1 MVYIF
6 KGVIMKQFLSALLL
20 FSLVVFAGRDATAQ
34 TVQPDIHPLD
44 NMPLVKPKSN
54 ADDYHGAAPN
64 EQRGEEY
71 RKWLSA
77 SVKISVSR
85 SSGSGTIVYYDS
97 ANNTA
102 YVATCGH
109 LWDNGVMSADEGKRR
124 NLTCKVITWYHN
136 ETKLADTKVY
146 DAKVIF
152 YSHVGGADTALVTF
166 QPDWVPNYFPIA
178 PANYEYKKGFRANS
192 CGCDGRREV
201 ARYDVEIQ
209 GIQGNDL
216 VTRLNS
222 PRPGR
227 SGGGLMDDEYY
238 IATCWGTSNYDG
250 SGEGYFTPL
259 KVIHTVFSKN
269 GYDFLLKIPPGGSA
283 ARQLP
288 IIDRN
293 NPQTEY
299 PKDYILLP
307 GR

>member
-1 MVYIF
+1 
-6 KGVIMKQFLSALLL
+6 MKKFLSALLL
-20 FSLVVFAGRDATAQ
+20 FTLVIFAGRGTIAQ
-34 TVQPDIHPLD
+34 PLQLDIQEIHPLD
-44 NMPLVKPKSN
+44 NMPLVKPKSIME
-54 ADDYHGAAPN
+54 DYHGVAPS

-77 SVKISVSR
+77 SVKISVSGA
-85 SSGSGTIVYYDS
+85 SGSGTIVYYDS
-97 ANNTA
+97 VNNTA

-109 LWDNGVMSADEGKRR
+109 LWDNGVMSANEGKRK
-124 NLTCKVITWYHN
+124 NLTCKIITWYHN
-136 ETKLADTKVY
+136 ETKLVNTKVY

-152 YSHVGGADTALVTF
+152 YSHISGADTALVTF
-166 QPDWVPNYFPIA
+166 QPDWVPIYFPIA
-178 PANYEYKKGFRANS
+178 PVNYEYKKGVHANS
-192 CGCDGRREV
+192 CGCDGGREV
-201 ARYDVEIQ
+201 ACYDIEIQ

-227 SGGGLMDDEYY
+227 SGGGLMNGEYY

-250 SGEGYFTPL
+250 SGSGYFTPL
-259 KVIHTVFSKN
+259 NVIHAVWSKN
-269 GYDFLLKIPPGGSA
+269 GYDFLLKVSPGGSV

-288 IIDRN
+288 IIDKN
-293 NPQTEY
+293 NPQAEY